1 MNYVAHI
8 SPPTAPA
15 PASSADIPDRLRLWH
30 PRLVVCAVCTRPAA
44 GFGFRDPHTRTRAQ
58 LATVQRKRWFCSQ
71 HCQALYAHHARKG
84 LNMVDLTEE
93 EHAAITATLKRMG
106 ALMGEIG
113 WEVRLADL
121 TAPQVR
127 ALIEEAVEGFRDAM
141 AATAESYSSEVPL

>member
-1 MNYVAHI
+1 MNHVAQI
-8 SPPTAPA
+8 PPT
-15 PASSADIPDRLRLWH
+15 PASVQNIPDRLRLWH
-30 PRLVVCAVCTRPAA
+30 PRFVVCAVCTRPTA
-44 GFGFRDPHTRTRAQ
+44 GFGFRDPHNKTQTQ
-58 LATVQRKRWFCSQ
+58 LAASQRRWFCSK

-93 EHAAITATLKRMG
+93 EHAAITATLKCMG

-113 WEVRLADL
+113 WNTRLADL

-141 AATAESYSSEVPL
+141 AATAQSYAPEVPL

>member
-1 MNYVAHI
+1 MTHVAQI
-8 SPPTAPA
+8 PPTSTPA
-15 PASSADIPDRLRLWH
+15 QTIPDRLLLWH
-30 PRLVVCAVCTRPAA
+30 PRFVVCAVCTRPTA
-44 GFGFRDPHTRTRAQ
+44 GFGFRNPHTKAGP
-58 LATVQRKRWFCSQ
+58 RKRRWFCSK

-106 ALMGEIG
+106 AFMEEFG
-113 WEVRLADL
+113 WDTRLADL

-141 AATAESYSSEVPL
+141 AETAQSYTSEVPL